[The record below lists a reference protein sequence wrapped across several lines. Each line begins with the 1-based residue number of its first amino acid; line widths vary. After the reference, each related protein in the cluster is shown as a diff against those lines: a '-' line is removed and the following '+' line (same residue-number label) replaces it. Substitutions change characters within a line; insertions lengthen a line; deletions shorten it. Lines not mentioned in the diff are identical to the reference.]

1 MEIPRDRPVDNAIYD
16 RLGERWYAADDDPVA
31 LLRAEAHH
39 RNPWI
44 AGHLDDAFGGRS
56 CRVLDVGCGAGF
68 LANDLAARDHDVTG
82 LDQALD
88 ALAVARAHADRL
100 RAPQYVRGD
109 ALALPWPDGEFDAV
123 CAMDLLEHV
132 EEPERLIAE
141 AARVLAPGGR
151 FFFHTFNRTW
161 LAWLVVIQGVRW
173 FVRNTPRD
181 MHVLRLFVTPEELG
195 RMCRAHGLEIV
206 ELRGSRPRVDG
217 ALLRMLAT
225 RRVRNVSFRFTR
237 SLRLGYTGVARKRQA
252 LQARSAP
259 GTGIGANGGSRV
271 GAGWP

>member
-1 MEIPRDRPVDNAIYD
+1 VEAPRRVDNEIYD

-31 LLRAEAHH
+31 LLRAEARH

-44 AGHLDDAFGGRS
+44 ASHLDAAYGGRA
-56 CRVLDVGCGAGF
+56 CRILDVGCGAGF

-82 LDQALD
+82 LDAAAD
-88 ALAVARAHADRL
+88 ALAVAGAHADRL
-100 RAPQYVRGD
+100 RAPTYVRGD
-109 ALALPWPDGEFDAV
+109 ALSLPWPDGEFEAV

-132 EEPERLIAE
+132 EDPARLVAE
-141 AARVLAPGGR
+141 AARVLAPGGM

-161 LAWLVVIQGVRW
+161 LAWLIVIHGVRW

-181 MHVLRLFVTPEELG
+181 MHVLRLFVTPDEL
-195 RMCRAHGLEIV
+195 RQMCAANGLEIV
-206 ELRGSRPRVDG
+206 ELRGTRPRVNG
-217 ALLRMLAT
+217 AFLRMLAT
-225 RRVRNVSFRFTR
+225 RRVRDVSFRFTR

-252 LQARSAP
+252 LSAAP
-259 GTGIGANGGSRV
+259 AVNGGSRV